1 MQQVSLFP
9 LWVTVFLTI
18 WAALGPLLGIVVGH
32 YLTRSWQR
40 RQWIADNQ
48 KEEYRKL
55 LAGLN
60 RLNMVLIQDHTN
72 QNVGTQEIK
81 DAMEEISMA
90 LNTSLFIVDFLEGSK
105 VVDDVLQASRKLKQR
120 GNFDDY
126 REEYWK
132 AVNSIIASVKK
143 SMP

>member
-1 MQQVSLFP
+1 MQEVLLFP

-18 WAALGPLLGIVVGH
+18 WAAVGPLLGIVVGH

-40 RQWIADNQ
+40 RQWLADNR
-48 KEEYRKL
+48 KDEYRKL

-60 RLNMVLIQDHTN
+60 RLNMVLILDHTN
-72 QNVGTQEIK
+72 QSVGVQEIK
-81 DAMEEISMA
+81 DAMEEITIA

-105 VVDDVLQASRKLKQR
+105 VVDDVLQASKKLKQ
-120 GNFDDY
+120 GGSFDDY

-132 AVNSIIASVKK
+132 AVNLIVGSAKK
-143 SMP
+143 STP

>member
-1 MQQVSLFP
+1 MDRGQS
-9 LWVTVFLTI
+9 
-18 WAALGPLLGIVVGH
+18 
-32 YLTRSWQR
+32 
-40 RQWIADNQ
+40 Q

-90 LNTSLFIVDFLEGSK
+90 LNTSLFIFDFLEGSK